1 MTKLLIALR
10 LSAGLWALAASMN
23 APAALA
29 QIAPTPQALTPQAP
43 TQQADTS
50 IAEKTEADSA
60 EAVVITGTRI
70 RRPELISNSPLT
82 TVNAQELTLQGANNI
97 ENVLNRLPQFTA
109 DANENVSNGSDG
121 TANINLRNLG
131 SNRVLTLINGQRML
145 PSQAMDINFV
155 PSAIVERID
164 VATGGASAVYGS
176 DALSGVVNFILRDRL
191 DGVRL
196 DVQSSI
202 ADHTNDNG
210 FVRSIIAARGYTN
223 ATDHV
228 RDGGKQDVNA
238 AVGKTFLD
246 GRLNITAYAGY
257 RHTDPVLESRR
268 DVSACALNSASTTF
282 TCGGS
287 SNTPYGT
294 FTPLAGPA
302 AGQKLTNSVDGTR
315 SWVPYV
321 GSTYA
326 YNYAPL
332 NYLQRA
338 DDRYNAGAFLHLDIT
353 SAAQLYGSF
362 MYMKDKS
369 FSQVAPS
376 ALYFGQ
382 TYAVTCNNPLL
393 SAGQA
398 QTLCG
403 TAAGTAAT
411 QNTLIGYRLS
421 GSGALPRRDSLQH
434 EDFRS
439 MVGIRGDLG
448 SGFSYDASVLRSVAH
463 YDETYLNDIS
473 VAKTQRSLLA
483 VSDGKGGAVCRS
495 VLDGSDPSCV
505 PVDVFQANA
514 ISSAAANYLYAPKST
529 QGRYALN
536 VISGSVTGDL
546 GKLGI
551 TSPFAH
557 DGVGIVLG
565 GEHRRETLR
574 FTGDEVAL
582 AAGTQNSDGIIAVNE
597 GFGELELPIVQDKP
611 FFRSLTLNGGFR
623 YSDYKNRQDSTGF
636 RSSYTAFTYKGEL
649 SWHVAEPLRLRASY
663 NRAIRAPNI
672 SELFSNLSLGNVNAT
687 DPCAGAT
694 PTASLSACQLTG
706 VTAAQYNSRLVI
718 ECPADQCTGQF
729 GGNRALKPEKADT
742 YTVGAVLAPHGGRN
756 LSLSVDYYH
765 IKVKDYIGSIDPNTT
780 IGQCFSTGS
789 PYFCGLFH
797 RDPLTGS
804 IFGTGYVV
812 STTLNTGY
820 LQTSGIDVTGT
831 LTIGLGRL
839 GRLNTDFVGTYLLQQ
854 ITQPLPDGGTYDC
867 KGLFGYSCG
876 QPNPTWRHNLR
887 LTWSPDDKTSLSFN
901 WRYLD
906 ATRLSTTSSN
916 SFLTGD
922 ADPIDA
928 RIPAYSYFDLSAALA
943 VSGNLTLR
951 IGANNLLDKNP
962 PALAS
967 GVLNLFGNG
976 NTYPGVYDVLG
987 RRLFAGAT
995 VKF

>member
-1 MTKLLIALR
+1 MTKLHFGLR
-10 LSAGLWALAASMN
+10 MSVGV
-23 APAALA
+23 AALA
-29 QIAPTPQALTPQAP
+29 IAMNATAAGAQATTAAQTDGVA
-43 TQQADTS
+43 A
-50 IAEKTEADSA
+50 AEKAEADSA
-60 EAVVITGTRI
+60 EEVVVTGTRI
-70 RRPELISNSPLT
+70 RRPDLISNSPLT

-109 DANENVSNGSDG
+109 DANENVSNGSNG

-131 SNRVLTLINGQRML
+131 ANRVLTLINGQRML
-145 PSQAMDINFV
+145 PTQAMDINFV

-176 DALSGVVNFILRDRL
+176 DALSGVVNFILRDHL
-191 DGVRL
+191 DGIRL

-210 FVRSIIAARGYTN
+210 FLRSIIGARGYTN
-223 ATDHV
+223 APDHV

-257 RHTDPVLESRR
+257 RHTDPVLQARR

-294 FTPLAGPA
+294 FTPLAGPN
-302 AGQKLTNSVDGTR
+302 AGQKLTNSIDGTR
-315 SWVPYV
+315 TWVPYV

-338 DDRYNAGAFLHLDIT
+338 DDRYNAGAFLHLKI
-353 SAAQLYGSF
+353 SPAAEIYGSF

-393 SAGQA
+393 GASQA
-398 QTLCG
+398 QALCG
-403 TAAGTAAT
+403 AAAGTATT

-448 SGFSYDASVLRSVAH
+448 SGFHYDASVLRSVAH

-495 VLDGSDPSCV
+495 VLDGSDPSCI
-505 PVDVFQANA
+505 PVDVFRANA
-514 ISSAAANYLYAPKST
+514 ITSAAANYLYAPKST
-529 QGRYALN
+529 RGRYALK

-546 GKLGI
+546 GAFGI
-551 TSPFAH
+551 TSPWAR

-574 FTGDEVAL
+574 FVGDAL
-582 AAGTQNSDGIIAVNE
+582 ALEAGTQNSDGVIAVDE
-597 GFGELELPIVQDKP
+597 GFGEIELPVVQDAP

-636 RSSYTAFTYKGEL
+636 RSSYKAFTYKGEV
-649 SWHVAEPLRLRASY
+649 SWQVVEPLRLRASY
-663 NRAIRAPNI
+663 NRALRAPNI
-672 SELFSNLSLGNVNAT
+672 DELFANRSLGNVNTT
-687 DPCAGAT
+687 DPCAGAN

-729 GGNRALKPEKADT
+729 GGNRDLKPEKADT
-742 YTVGAVLAPHGGRN
+742 YTLGAVLAPNGGRT

-780 IGQCFSTGS
+780 VGQCFSTGS
-789 PYFCGLFH
+789 PYFCGLFK

-820 LQTSGIDVTGT
+820 LQTSGLDVTGN
-831 LTIGLGRL
+831 LTIALGRL
-839 GRLNTDFVGTYLLQQ
+839 GKLNADFVGTYLLQQ

-887 LTWSPDDKTSLSFN
+887 LTWSPDAKTSLSFN

-922 ADPIDA
+922 PDPINA
-928 RIPAYSYFDLSAALA
+928 RLPAYSYFDLSAALA
-943 VSGNLTLR
+943 VSDNLTLR

>member
-1 MTKLLIALR
+1 MVKLHSGLQQ
-10 LSAGLWALAASMN
+10 SAGLMALAMSFMPTGAF
-23 APAALA
+23 A
-29 QIAPTPQALTPQAP
+29 QVVPSAQPNTA
-43 TQQADTS
+43 
-50 IAEKTEADSA
+50 AEKAEADAA
-60 EAVVITGTRI
+60 EEVVVTGTRI
-70 RRPELISNSPLT
+70 RRPDLVSNSPTT

-109 DANENVSNGSDG
+109 DANETVSNSSDG
-121 TANINLRNLG
+121 TANVNLRNLG
-131 SNRVLTLINGQRML
+131 ANRVLTLINGQRML
-145 PSQAMDINFV
+145 PAQAMDLNFI
-155 PSAIVERID
+155 PSAIVERVD
-164 VATGGASAVYGS
+164 VVTGGASAVYGS
-176 DALSGVVNFILRDRL
+176 DALSGVVNFILRDHL

-202 ADHTNDNG
+202 ADHTNDND
-210 FVRSIIAARGYTN
+210 FLRSIIDARGYTN
-223 ATDHV
+223 APAHA

-238 AVGKTFLD
+238 AVGKTFLN

-257 RHTDPVLESRR
+257 RHTDPVLQSRR
-268 DVSACALNSASTTF
+268 DISACALNSASTTF

-302 AGQKLTNSVDGTR
+302 AGQRLTNNLDGTR
-315 SWVPYV
+315 TWVPYV
-321 GSTYA
+321 DATYA

-332 NYLQRA
+332 NYIQRF
-338 DDRYNAGAFLHLDIT
+338 DDRYNAGAFLHLKI
-353 SAAQLYGSF
+353 SPAAEIYGSF
-362 MYMKDKS
+362 MYMNDES
-369 FSQVAPS
+369 FSQVAAS

-403 TAAGTAAT
+403 SAAGTAAV

-421 GSGALPRRDSLQH
+421 GSGALPRRDRLQH

-439 MVGIRGDLG
+439 MVGVRGDVG
-448 SGFSYDASVLRSVAH
+448 SGFSYDVNVLRSIAH
-463 YDETYLNDIS
+463 YDEQYLNDIDI
-473 VAKTQRSLLA
+473 AKTQRALLA
-483 VSDGKGGAVCRS
+483 VPDGKGGAVCQS
-495 VLDGSDPSCV
+495 TLDGSDPACI

-514 ISSAAANYLYAPKST
+514 ITSAAANYLYAPKT
-529 QGRYALN
+529 TRGRYALS
-536 VISGSVTGDL
+536 VILGSVTGDL
-546 GKLGI
+546 GEFGI
-551 TSPFAH
+551 VSPLAH
-557 DGVGIVLG
+557 DGIGIVLG
-565 GEHRRETLR
+565 GEHRRETLL
-574 FTGDEVAL
+574 FTGDELAL
-582 AAGTQNSDGIIAVNE
+582 QAGTQNSDGIIAVNE
-597 GFGELELPIVQDKP
+597 GFGEIELPLVQDKP
-611 FFRSLTLNGGFR
+611 FLRSLTLNGGFR
-623 YSDYKNRQDSTGF
+623 YSDYKNRQNSTGF
-636 RSSYTAFTYKGEL
+636 RSSYNAFTYKGEI
-649 SWHVAEPLRLRASY
+649 SWHVIEPVRLRASY

-672 SELFSNLSLGNVNAT
+672 GELFSNLSLANAYAT
-687 DPCAGAT
+687 DPCAGAK
-694 PTASLSACQLTG
+694 PSASLAQCQLTG
-706 VTAAQYNSRLVI
+706 VTAAQYNNGLVI
-718 ECPADQCTGQF
+718 DCPAGLCTAQF
-729 GGNRALKPEKADT
+729 GGNRNLKPEKADT
-742 YTVGAVLAPHGGRN
+742 YTIGAVFAPQGGRTV
-756 LSLSVDYYH
+756 SLSIDYYH

-780 IGQCFSTGS
+780 VGQCFSTGS

-820 LQTSGIDVTGT
+820 LQASGIDVTGN
-831 LTIGLGRL
+831 LTIKLGQF
-839 GRLNTDFVGTYLLQQ
+839 GKLNADFLGTYLLQQ

-867 KGLFGYSCG
+867 KGLFGYSCS
-876 QPNPTWRHNLR
+876 QPNSTWRHNLR
-887 LTWSPDDKTSLSFN
+887 LTWTPDDKASLSFN
-901 WRYLD
+901 WRYFD
-906 ATRLSTTSSN
+906 ASRLSTTSSN

-922 ADPIDA
+922 PDPIDT
-928 RIPAYSYFDLSAALA
+928 RIPAYSYFDLTAALA
-943 VSGNLTLR
+943 VNDNLSLR

>member
-1 MTKLLIALR
+1 MTKLHIALR

-29 QIAPTPQALTPQAP
+29 QIAPTALTPGP
-43 TQQADTS
+43 HPQADTS

-257 RHTDPVLESRR
+257 RHTDPVLQSRR

-315 SWVPYV
+315 SSVPYV

-495 VLDGSDPSCV
+495 ALDGSDPSCV

-546 GKLGI
+546 GELGI

-687 DPCAGAT
+687 DPCAGAS

-756 LSLSVDYYH
+756 SVA
-765 IKVKDYIGSIDPNTT
+765 V
-780 IGQCFSTGS
+780 
-789 PYFCGLFH
+789 
-797 RDPLTGS
+797 
-804 IFGTGYVV
+804 
-812 STTLNTGY
+812 
-820 LQTSGIDVTGT
+820 
-831 LTIGLGRL
+831 GRL
-839 GRLNTDFVGTYLLQQ
+839 LPHQGEGLYRQHRSQYDDRPVFLDRQSVFLRPVPPRSADRLDLRHRLCRLDHAQHRLPADLGHRRHRHADDRARPAGPAQHRFRRHLSAPTNHPAAARRRHLRLQGPVRLFLRPAQPDLAAQSAPDLEPRRQDQPVVQLALPRCDAAVDDVEQQLPDRRCRPDRRPHPRLQLFRSVRGAGGQRQSDAAHRREQPSRQEPAGAGVGRAQPVRQRQHLSGRL
-854 ITQPLPDGGTYDC
+854 
-867 KGLFGYSCG
+867 
-876 QPNPTWRHNLR
+876 
-887 LTWSPDDKTSLSFN
+887 
-901 WRYLD
+901 
-906 ATRLSTTSSN
+906 
-916 SFLTGD
+916 
-922 ADPIDA
+922 
-928 RIPAYSYFDLSAALA
+928 
-943 VSGNLTLR
+943 
-951 IGANNLLDKNP
+951 
-962 PALAS
+962 
-967 GVLNLFGNG
+967 
-976 NTYPGVYDVLG
+976 
-987 RRLFAGAT
+987 
-995 VKF
+995 

>member
-1 MTKLLIALR
+1 MTKLPTALR
-10 LSAGLWALAASMN
+10 VSAGLAALACALVSH
-23 APAALA
+23 AAFA
-29 QIAPTPQALTPQAP
+29 QIAPVP
-43 TQQADTS
+43 QADTGT
-50 IAEKTEADSA
+50 ATLTDKPDA
-60 EAVVITGTRI
+60 EASEEVVVTGTRI
-70 RRPELISNSPLT
+70 RRPDLISNSPLT
-82 TVNAQELTLQGANNI
+82 TVNAQELALQGATNV

-121 TANINLRNLG
+121 TANVNLRNLG
-131 SNRVLTLINGQRML
+131 ASRVLTLINGQRML
-145 PSQAMDINFV
+145 PTQAIDINFV
-155 PSAIVERID
+155 PSAVVERID

-176 DALSGVVNFILRDRL
+176 DALSGVVNFILRDKL

-196 DVQSSI
+196 DVQSSV
-202 ADHTNDNG
+202 ADHTNDNS
-210 FVRSIIAARGYTN
+210 FLRSIIGARGYSN
-223 ATDHV
+223 APEHV

-257 RHTDPVLESRR
+257 RHTDPVLQSNR

-302 AGQKLTNSVDGTR
+302 AGQKLTNSIDGSRT
-315 SWVPYV
+315 WVPYV
-321 GSTYA
+321 SSVYA

-332 NYLQRA
+332 NYIQRA
-338 DDRYNAGAFLHLDIT
+338 DDRYNAGAFLHLKIAP
-353 SAAQLYGSF
+353 AAEIYGSF

-382 TYAVTCNNPLL
+382 TYTVTCNNPLL
-393 SAGQA
+393 SASQA

-421 GSGALPRRDSLQH
+421 GTGALPRRDSLQH

-439 MVGIRGDLG
+439 MVGVRGDLG
-448 SGFSYDASVLRSVAH
+448 SGFHYDASVLRSVAH
-463 YDETYLNDIS
+463 YDETYLNDVS
-473 VAKTQRSLLA
+473 VGKAQRALLA
-483 VSDGKGGAVCRS
+483 VPDGKGGAVCQS
-495 VLDGSDPSCV
+495 VLDGTDTACV
-505 PVDVFQANA
+505 PVNVFQANA
-514 ISSAAANYLYAPKST
+514 ITSAAANYLYAPKST
-529 QGRYALN
+529 QGRYALS

-546 GKLGI
+546 GEFGI

-565 GEHRRETLR
+565 GEHRRETLL
-574 FTGDEVAL
+574 FTGDELAL

-597 GFGELELPIVQDKP
+597 GFGEIELPLVQDKP
-611 FFRSLTLNGGFR
+611 FIRGLTLNGGFR
-623 YSDYKNRQDSTGF
+623 YSSYKNRQDSTGF
-636 RSSYTAFTYKGEL
+636 RSSYNAFTYKGEL
-649 SWHVAEPLRLRASY
+649 SWQVVEPLRLRASY

-672 SELFSNLSLGNVNAT
+672 TELFSNLSLGNANAT
-687 DPCAGAT
+687 DPCAGAA
-694 PTASLSACQLTG
+694 PTASLAACQLTG
-706 VTAAQYNSRLVI
+706 VTAAQYNNRLVI

-729 GGNRALKPEKADT
+729 GGNRNLKPEKADT
-742 YTVGAVLAPHGGRN
+742 YTAGAVFAPNGGRT
-756 LSLSVDYYH
+756 LSVSLDYYH
-765 IKVKDYIGSIDPNTT
+765 IKVKDYIGSIDLNTT
-780 IGQCFSTGS
+780 IGQCFSTGN
-789 PYFCGLFH
+789 PFYCGLFH

-820 LQTSGIDVTGT
+820 LQTSGLDVTGT
-831 LTIGLGRL
+831 VVIRL
-839 GRLNTDFVGTYLLQQ
+839 GKFGKIATDFVGTYLLQQ
-854 ITQPLPDGGTYDC
+854 ITQPLPGGGTYDC

-887 LTWSPDDKTSLSFN
+887 VTWSPDDTVSLSAN

-906 ATRLSTTSSN
+906 ATRLSSTSSN

-928 RIPAYSYFDLSAALA
+928 RIPAYSYFDLTAAVA
-943 VSGNLTLR
+943 INDNLSLR
-951 IGANNLLDKNP
+951 LGANNLLDKSP

-987 RRLFAGAT
+987 RRIFAGAT
-995 VKF
+995 IRF